1 MTSLVNFSVA
11 KIGRVAEV
19 HLLPGLKVR
28 FASWETSQRMP
39 DSVRRVDE
47 R

>member
-11 KIGRVAEV
+11 NIKGAAEM

-28 FASWETSQRMP
+28 FANWETSQPMP
-39 DSVRRVDE
+39 DTARRLNE